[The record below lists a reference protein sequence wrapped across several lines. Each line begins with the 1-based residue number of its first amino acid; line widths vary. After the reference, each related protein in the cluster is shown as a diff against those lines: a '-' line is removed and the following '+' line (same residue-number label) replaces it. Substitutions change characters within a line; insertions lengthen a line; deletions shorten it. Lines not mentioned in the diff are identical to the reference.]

1 LLIRTPFGI
10 FGFLKHMDDLRALRL
25 LLFRLGS
32 VLCGTPAT
40 AVREVVPVMP
50 PTRVPGAPAA
60 VAGLI
65 NLRGQL
71 LTVVDGRQA
80 LGEGSQAPPASV
92 LVLDRGERLAGLA
105 VDEVL
110 DLADVSPE
118 ALDGG
123 DPPDGV
129 PAAWVRG
136 VGRYDGR
143 LFVWLDTEA
152 LLSPLLG

>member
-1 LLIRTPFGI
+1 
-10 FGFLKHMDDLRALRL
+10 MDDLRALRL
-25 LLFRLGS
+25 LVFRLGS
-32 VLCGTPAT
+32 VLCGAPAT
-40 AVREVVPVMP
+40 AVREVVPVTP
-50 PTRVPGAPAA
+50 ATRIPGAPAA

-80 LGEGSQAPPASV
+80 LAAGSETAPASV

-110 DLADVSPE
+110 DLADVAPE

-123 DPPDGV
+123 DPPGGV

-143 LFVWLDTEA
+143 PFVWLDTEA
-152 LLSPLLG
+152 LLAPLLG